1 MFFLKI
7 IFICKYIS
15 SMIWIVP
22 THFLKIFPT
31 GTSGT
36 LLKNFYTF
44 KNVFLRVF
52 FYELFL

>member
-7 IFICKYIS
+7 AFICKYIS

-31 GTSGT
+31 GTSST